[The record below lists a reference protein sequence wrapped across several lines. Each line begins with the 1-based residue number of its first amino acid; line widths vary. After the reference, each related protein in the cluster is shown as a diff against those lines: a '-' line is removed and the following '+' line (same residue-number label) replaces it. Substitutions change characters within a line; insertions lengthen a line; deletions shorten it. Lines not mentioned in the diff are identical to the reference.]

1 MNSYFY
7 SSVILRKSV
16 SDKIGIPS
24 SLAFLFFD
32 ELEADDAE
40 KLLMKT
46 QNIISLKAA
55 AWIAIVGEEI
65 QQIERYDN
73 LLERYKLREGYGLI
87 EFLGNDIDTGF
98 RVKKETENA

>member
-1 MNSYFY
+1 M
-7 SSVILRKSV
+7 
-16 SDKIGIPS
+16 
-24 SLAFLFFD
+24 
-32 ELEADDAE
+32 EADDAE

-73 LLERYKLREGYGLI
+73 LLERYKLTYCATSNKLYKN
-87 EFLGNDIDTGF
+87 L
-98 RVKKETENA
+98 